1 MLIIY
6 LQQILPRTSTDVL
19 RPCQTSKMELFA
31 QVVLAVWHGSEHN
44 SDKCEPIALE
54 KRQM

>member
-1 MLIIY
+1 
-6 LQQILPRTSTDVL
+6 
-19 RPCQTSKMELFA
+19 MELFA

-44 SDKCEPIALE
+44 SDKCEPIARE